1 MVEFGPVQMVA
12 IGFPDPQKL
21 KGDLLKELFA
31 LSEQKYIRLIGL
43 LAVVKD
49 ANGMIES
56 VQITELSDADRKR
69 LGAAVGALIGLG
81 AARGK
86 GAVAGAKAGA
96 AAMSKEFGLN
106 HKQIR
111 EIARD
116 IPNGSA
122 AGFLLIEHLWAK
134 NLKEIALAQDGIML
148 ANGFITPDSL
158 MALGSELA
166 EGVKAAEK
174 LSQA

>member
-1 MVEFGPVQMVA
+1 MAG
-12 IGFPDPQKL
+12 
-21 KGDLLKELFA
+21 
-31 LSEQKYIRLIGL
+31 
-43 LAVVKD
+43 AV
-49 ANGMIES
+49 GQGES
-56 VQITELSDADRKR
+56 GDRKR
-69 LGAAVGALIGLG
+69 LGAVAGALIGLG
-81 AARGK
+81 AARRK

-96 AAMSKEFGLN
+96 AAVSKEFGLN
-106 HKQIR
+106 QQQIR
-111 EIARD
+111 EVARD

-148 ANGFITPDSL
+148 AKGFITPDTL

-174 LSQA
+174 ITRA